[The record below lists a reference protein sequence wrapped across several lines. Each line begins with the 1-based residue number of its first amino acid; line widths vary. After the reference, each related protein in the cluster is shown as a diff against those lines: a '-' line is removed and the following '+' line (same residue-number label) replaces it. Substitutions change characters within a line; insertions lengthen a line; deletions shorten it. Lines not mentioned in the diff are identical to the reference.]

1 MLNVDGAN
9 YVEMASYY
17 MNNASTIASNNSG
30 FGNMTSKSS
39 ITGLTENSD
48 VFELVTSGNFGVK
61 IKIAGQ
67 VFVSLNQDIITTG
80 STSYATSHI
89 RKNGTIMAYQL
100 ITNTNG
106 QWDSIHNAV
115 TMAISANDVVNFY
128 FSAAGITA
136 LDATSWAQYN
146 FIWTA
151 K

>member
-17 MNNASTIASNNSG
+17 INNTSTIATNNAG
-30 FGNMTSKSS
+30 YGNMTSKSS
-39 ITGLTENSD
+39 VTGLTENSD
-48 VFELVTSGNFGVK
+48 VFELVTSGNYGVK

-80 STSYATSHI
+80 STSYASNSI

-100 ITNTNG
+100 LTNTNG
-106 QWDSIHNAV
+106 QWDCIHNAV
-115 TMAISANDVVNFY
+115 TMAVSANDVVGFY
-128 FSAAGITA
+128 FGAAGITA
-136 LDATSWAQYN
+136 MDGSSWAQYN